1 MSQKQLE
8 PRAKIDPAQTWDLS
22 QLYGSPEA
30 CATVQTQ
37 VDQAIKNFVI
47 ATTPEKLADDQQL
60 KAAICQYDA
69 ISAQIDNIANYAE
82 LQQSEDLTDSQ
93 RNAFSHKTDAKLAK
107 WQSQLS
113 AFESYLTALTP
124 QRLAELQAALPQ
136 FAGFLTELKRQ
147 KKIRLDPKVEAAL
160 ASLQPV
166 LDGPSQIY
174 SQARSA
180 DMHFP
185 DFEVAGQT
193 YPLSFTLYEDHYA
206 YHPDTAVRR
215 QAFATFSDTLRT
227 YQNTLAQTYLTQVL
241 KEKQMATLR
250 GFDSVIDYLL
260 YDQNVPRALFDRQI
274 DLITTKFGP
283 VMQKYLRQ
291 LQKTRHLETLTFAD
305 RLIDLDPDFE
315 PKVTIAESKQYIAD
329 ALAIL
334 GPDYQKMILNAYPQ
348 RWVDFPQNIGKETG
362 GFCAQPYS
370 KQPYI
375 LLSWHDQLSDLYT
388 LIHELGHAGQGLL
401 TQTHQTYLDFEPS
414 MYIIEAPSTF
424 NELLLTH
431 HLLTQAKAAKAPRQE
446 RFALSKMITNT
457 YFHNFVTHLL
467 EAAFQREVY
476 TLIDAGETFDAQT
489 LNQLTLKV
497 FKAFFGDALALD
509 PGAELTWMR
518 QIHYYLG
525 LYSYT
530 YSASLTVATQAYLR
544 VLKEG
549 QSAVSDWLTFLQLGH
564 TKTPTASAAVAGVDI
579 TSSRPLE
586 NTIDFLDQAVDRII
600 ALS

>member
-1 MSQKQLE
+1 MSQNQLQA
-8 PRAKIDPAQTWDLS
+8 RTNIDPTQTWDLTKLFTS
-22 QLYGSPEA
+22 AKA
-30 CATVQTQ
+30 CLAVQDQ
-37 VDQAIKNFVI
+37 VDQAIRNFVI
-47 ATTPEKLADDQQL
+47 ATTPQKLADDAQL

-82 LQQSEDLTDSQ
+82 LQQSEDLTDSK
-93 RNAFSHKTDAKLAK
+93 RNAFSHKTEAKLAK
-107 WQSQLS
+107 WQSLLS
-113 AFESYLTALTP
+113 NFESYLIDLMPKRSTHLK
-124 QRLAELQAALPQ
+124 QALPQ
-136 FAGFLTELKRQ
+136 FNGFLTELERQ
-147 KKIRLDPKVEAAL
+147 KKIRLSAKTEAAL
-160 ASLQPV
+160 ATLQPI

-185 DFEVAGQT
+185 DFEVAGKT

-215 QAFATFSDTLRT
+215 QAFTTFSNTLRA
-227 YQNTLAQTYLTQVL
+227 YQNTLAQTYLTQVT

-274 DLITTKFGP
+274 DLIMTEFGP
-283 VMQKYLRQ
+283 VIQKYLKQ
-291 LQKTRHLETLTFAD
+291 LQKARHLDTLTFAD
-305 RLIDLDPDFE
+305 RLIDFDPSFE
-315 PKVTIAESKQYIAD
+315 PKITIEASKQYIQK
-329 ALAIL
+329 ALAPL
-334 GPDYQKMILNAYPQ
+334 GAGYQQMILKAYAD

-362 GFCAQPYS
+362 GFCAQPYG
-370 KQPYI
+370 KQPFI

-401 TQTHQTYLDFEPS
+401 TQAHQTYLDFDPS

-431 HLLTQAKAAKAPRQE
+431 QLLTEAKTEQDLRKE
-446 RFALSKMITNT
+446 RFALTKMITNT

-467 EAAFQREVY
+467 EAALQREVY
-476 TLIDAGETFDAQT
+476 TLIDAGETFDAAV
-489 LNQLTLKV
+489 LNQLTLKI
-497 FKAFFGDALALD
+497 FKQFFGDALTLSS
-509 PGAELTWMR
+509 GAELTWMR

-530 YSASLTVATQAYLR
+530 YSASLTVSTQAYLR
-544 VLKEG
+544 FLKEG
-549 QSAVSDWLTFLQLGH
+549 QPAIDDWLAFLQLGH
-564 TKTPTASAAVAGVDI
+564 TKTPTASAEVAGVDI
-579 TSSRPLE
+579 TSAEPLR
-586 NTIDFLDQAVDRII
+586 NTIAFLDQAVDRII